1 MVFKTVLV
9 SVFPFSLYLSLPLSL
24 SISLPLRIFYV
35 FSLCYFQTVN
45 SKKTW
50 IKNMESKVYASF
62 SNFFNFPDTALK
74 FGAHY
79 FQSNLPNVA
88 ITQF

>member
-1 MVFKTVLV
+1 
-9 SVFPFSLYLSLPLSL
+9 
-24 SISLPLRIFYV
+24 
-35 FSLCYFQTVN
+35 
-45 SKKTW
+45 
-50 IKNMESKVYASF
+50 MESKVYASF